1 MSLRPDPM
9 TFHLQECFAD
19 PGRRRG
25 AFPHP
30 ERAADTSLALP
41 ICAELT
47 GAQPSAVVGEVGCAL
62 RL

>member
-1 MSLRPDPM
+1 M

-30 ERAADTSLALP
+30 EPAADPSLALP

-47 GAQPSAVVGEVGCAL
+47 RAQQSAVVGEVGRAL